1 MRHGTEHAATLG
13 QRVAILFMKEN
24 LSNSSEKRQT
34 LPVQGLKSQR
44 ELVTLLQPPWTE
56 CVSPRD
62 EEGIAGA
69 HAQALPF

>member
-1 MRHGTEHAATLG
+1 M
-13 QRVAILFMKEN
+13 
-24 LSNSSEKRQT
+24 